1 MMALGDI
8 LAARADNARARG
20 TVEAGTL
27 GTVTVE
33 ALPVRELERLM
44 RGADGDRAV
53 FYAACREL
61 QGAGAALLRAGKVYR
76 PDQVMALVSDAE
88 AAKAAE
94 AVRALSGWTGMDGGT
109 VQRTDFPAE
118 NTAGDSAGAGKAA
131 DTGASSEASDG
142 TASEAAAHGT
152 DTDKKA
158 AFPAVTSDRRTAD
171 IGRSRG
177 QRFDCTADG
186 TDEGAGAG
194 EAADT
199 GVSSEASDGTA
210 GEAAAHGTD
219 TDKKA
224 AFPAVTSDGRTADNG
239 RSRGQRFDYTAD
251 GTDEGAG
258 GQASREAEI
267 RPAVVQVNAEVRR
280 DAVQKKTA
288 DAAFRPD
295 TVREKAGKNAE
306 IRHRSVHGEKA
317 GGQAS
322 CEFLAEYGE
331 PLPPDGKTQ
340 VLPEKSPDAP
350 QNVGV
355 SDKMD
360 GSLQKTEREF
370 LSERAAPERGYALGL
385 HESKSE
391 IDGRGGANLHESESE
406 NGAGSGN
413 ALHEGESEIAE
424 TLHENKSEN
433 DAKGGKTLHESKSEV
448 TGTLHETT
456 SELAERVARELLDG
470 LRRAAWVR

>member
-109 VQRTDFPAE
+109 AQRTDFPAE
-118 NTAGDSAGAGKAA
+118 NADS
-131 DTGASSEASDG
+131 
-142 TASEAAAHGT
+142 
-152 DTDKKA
+152 
-158 AFPAVTSDRRTAD
+158 
-171 IGRSRG
+171 
-177 QRFDCTADG
+177 
-186 TDEGAGAG
+186 AGAG

-199 GVSSEASDGTA
+199 GASSGA
-210 GEAAAHGTD
+210 
-219 TDKKA
+219 
-224 AFPAVTSDGRTADNG
+224 SDGRTADNG
-239 RSRGQRFDYTAD
+239 RSRGQRFDHTAD
-251 GTDEGAG
+251 GTDEGAD
-258 GQASREAEI
+258 GQDSHETDKKAEI

-370 LSERAAPERGYALGL
+370 LSERAAPERGYALAL

-391 IDGRGGANLHESESE
+391 IDGRGGANLHEGESE
-406 NGAGSGN
+406 NGAGGGN
-413 ALHEGESEIAE
+413 ALHEGESEITE

-433 DAKGGKTLHESKSEV
+433 DATGGDPLHESKSEV
-448 TGTLHETT
+448 TETLHETT

>member
-109 VQRTDFPAE
+109 AQRTDFPAE
-118 NTAGDSAGAGKAA
+118 NADS
-131 DTGASSEASDG
+131 
-142 TASEAAAHGT
+142 
-152 DTDKKA
+152 
-158 AFPAVTSDRRTAD
+158 
-171 IGRSRG
+171 
-177 QRFDCTADG
+177 
-186 TDEGAGAG
+186 AGAG

-199 GVSSEASDGTA
+199 GAS
-210 GEAAAHGTD
+210 
-219 TDKKA
+219 
-224 AFPAVTSDGRTADNG
+224 AVTSDGRTADNG

-258 GQASREAEI
+258 GQDSHETEI

-280 DAVQKKTA
+280 EAVQKKTA

-295 TVREKAGKNAE
+295 TVREKARKNAE

-340 VLPEKSPDAP
+340 VLPEKSPDGP

-370 LSERAAPERGYALGL
+370 LSERAAPEDGYALGL

-413 ALHEGESEIAE
+413 ALHEGESEITK
-424 TLHENKSEN
+424 TLHETESEN
-433 DAKGGKTLHESKSEV
+433 DAAGGNPLHESKSEV
-448 TGTLHETT
+448 TETLHETT

>member
-1 MMALGDI
+1 MMALGEI

-61 QGAGAALLRAGKVYR
+61 QGVGAALLRAGKVYR

-94 AVRALSGWTGMDGGT
+94 AVRALSGWTETETNGK
-109 VQRTDFPAE
+109 VAEVLPAE
-118 NTAGDSAGAGKAA
+118 NTDGDS
-131 DTGASSEASDG
+131 
-142 TASEAAAHGT
+142 
-152 DTDKKA
+152 
-158 AFPAVTSDRRTAD
+158 
-171 IGRSRG
+171 
-177 QRFDCTADG
+177 
-186 TDEGAGAG
+186 AGAG

-199 GVSSEASDGTA
+199 GASSEASDGTA
-210 GEAAAHGTD
+210 GEAAAHGAD

-224 AFPAVTSDGRTADNG
+224 AFPAVTSDGHTADNG
-239 RSRGQRFDYTAD
+239 RSRGQRFDYTSD

-258 GQASREAEI
+258 GQDSHETDKKAEI

-340 VLPEKSPDAP
+340 VLPEKSPNTP

-413 ALHEGESEIAE
+413 ALHEGESEITE

-433 DAKGGKTLHESKSEV
+433 DAAGGNPLHESKSEV
-448 TGTLHETT
+448 TETLHESE

-470 LRRAAWVR
+470 LRRASWVR

>member
-8 LAARADNARARG
+8 LAARALSARARG

-33 ALPVRELERLM
+33 ALPPRELERLM

-109 VQRTDFPAE
+109 AQRTDFPAE
-118 NTAGDSAGAGKAA
+118 NADS
-131 DTGASSEASDG
+131 
-142 TASEAAAHGT
+142 
-152 DTDKKA
+152 
-158 AFPAVTSDRRTAD
+158 
-171 IGRSRG
+171 
-177 QRFDCTADG
+177 
-186 TDEGAGAG
+186 AGAG

-199 GVSSEASDGTA
+199 GASSEASDGTA

-239 RSRGQRFDYTAD
+239 RSRGQRFDHTAD

-258 GQASREAEI
+258 GQDSHETDKKAEI

-295 TVREKAGKNAE
+295 TVREKAGKNTE
-306 IRHRSVHGEKA
+306 IRHRSVHGGKA

-340 VLPEKSPDAP
+340 VLPEKSPDGP

-370 LSERAAPERGYALGL
+370 LSERAAPEDGYALGL

-391 IDGRGGANLHESESE
+391 IDGRGGASLHEITSEDDAKGGKALHESTSEYTETLHESESE
-406 NGAGSGN
+406 NGA
-413 ALHEGESEIAE
+413 A
-424 TLHENKSEN
+424 
-433 DAKGGKTLHESKSEV
+433 GGDPLHESKSEV
-448 TGTLHETT
+448 TETLHETT
-456 SELAERVARELLDG
+456 SELAERIARELLDG

>member
-109 VQRTDFPAE
+109 AQRTDLPAG
-118 NTAGDSAGAGKAA
+118 NTAGDSAGAGEAA
-131 DTGASSEASDG
+131 DTGA
-142 TASEAAAHGT
+142 
-152 DTDKKA
+152 
-158 AFPAVTSDRRTAD
+158 
-171 IGRSRG
+171 
-177 QRFDCTADG
+177 
-186 TDEGAGAG
+186 
-194 EAADT
+194 
-199 GVSSEASDGTA
+199 SSEASDGTA

-224 AFPAVTSDGRTADNG
+224 AFPAVTSDRRAPDNG

-258 GQASREAEI
+258 GQDSHETDKEAEI

-355 SDKMD
+355 SDKTD

-370 LSERAAPERGYALGL
+370 LSERAAPEDGYALGL

-391 IDGRGGANLHESESE
+391 INGRGGASLHEITSEDDAK
-406 NGAGSGN
+406 GGK
-413 ALHEGESEIAE
+413 ALHEITSEYVEA
-424 TLHENKSEN
+424 LHENKSEN
-433 DAKGGKTLHESKSEV
+433 DAAGGDPLHESKSEV
-448 TGTLHETT
+448 TETLHETT

>member
-94 AVRALSGWTGMDGGT
+94 AVCALSGWTGMDGGT
-109 VQRTDFPAE
+109 AQRTDFPAG
-118 NTAGDSAGAGKAA
+118 NTAGDSAGAGK
-131 DTGASSEASDG
+131 
-142 TASEAAAHGT
+142 
-152 DTDKKA
+152 
-158 AFPAVTSDRRTAD
+158 
-171 IGRSRG
+171 
-177 QRFDCTADG
+177 
-186 TDEGAGAG
+186 
-194 EAADT
+194 AADT

-219 TDKKA
+219 TNKKA
-224 AFPAVTSDGRTADNG
+224 AFPAVTLDGRTADNG
-239 RSRGQRFDYTAD
+239 RSGDLRSEGAGGAD
-251 GTDEGAG
+251 EKAG
-258 GQASREAEI
+258 GQASHETDKKAEI
-267 RPAVVQVNAEVRR
+267 RPAVVQENAEVRR
-280 DAVQKKTA
+280 EAVQKKTA

-331 PLPPDGKTQ
+331 PFPPDGKTQ

-350 QNVGV
+350 QNVWV

-391 IDGRGGANLHESESE
+391 INGRDGASLHESESE

-413 ALHEGESEIAE
+413 ALHEGESEITK
-424 TLHENKSEN
+424 TLHETESEN
-433 DAKGGKTLHESKSEV
+433 GAGSGNALHESKSEV
-448 TGTLHETT
+448 TETLHETT

>member
-1 MMALGDI
+1 MMALGEI

-61 QGAGAALLRAGKVYR
+61 QGTGAALLRAGKVYR

-94 AVRALSGWTGMDGGT
+94 AVRALSGWTETETNGK
-109 VQRTDFPAE
+109 VAEVLPAE
-118 NTAGDSAGAGKAA
+118 DTDGDS
-131 DTGASSEASDG
+131 
-142 TASEAAAHGT
+142 
-152 DTDKKA
+152 
-158 AFPAVTSDRRTAD
+158 
-171 IGRSRG
+171 
-177 QRFDCTADG
+177 
-186 TDEGAGAG
+186 AGAG

-199 GVSSEASDGTA
+199 GASSEASDGTA
-210 GEAAAHGTD
+210 GEAAAHGAD

-224 AFPAVTSDGRTADNG
+224 AFPAVTSDGHTADNG
-239 RSRGQRFDYTAD
+239 RSRGQRFDYTSD

-258 GQASREAEI
+258 GQDSHETDKKAEI
-267 RPAVVQVNAEVRR
+267 RPDVVQVNAEVRR
-280 DAVQKKTA
+280 EAVQKKTA

-370 LSERAAPERGYALGL
+370 LSERAAPEDGYALGL

-406 NGAGSGN
+406 NGAGSGK
-413 ALHEGESEIAE
+413 ALHESKSEYAE
-424 TLHENKSEN
+424 ALHETESEN
-433 DAKGGKTLHESKSEV
+433 DAAGGEPLHESKSEV
-448 TGTLHETT
+448 TETLHETT

>member
-1 MMALGDI
+1 MMALGEI

-20 TVEAGTL
+20 TVEAGRL

-33 ALPVRELERLM
+33 ALPVLELERLM

-94 AVRALSGWTGMDGGT
+94 AVRALSGWTETETNGK
-109 VQRTDFPAE
+109 VAEVLPAE
-118 NTAGDSAGAGKAA
+118 NTDGDS
-131 DTGASSEASDG
+131 
-142 TASEAAAHGT
+142 
-152 DTDKKA
+152 
-158 AFPAVTSDRRTAD
+158 
-171 IGRSRG
+171 
-177 QRFDCTADG
+177 
-186 TDEGAGAG
+186 AGAG

-199 GVSSEASDGTA
+199 SASSEASDGTA

-239 RSRGQRFDYTAD
+239 RPRGQRFDHTAD

-258 GQASREAEI
+258 GQDSHETDRKAEI

-295 TVREKAGKNAE
+295 TVREKAEKNAE

-331 PLPPDGKTQ
+331 PLPLDGKTQ

-370 LSERAAPERGYALGL
+370 LSERAAPEDGYALGL

-413 ALHEGESEIAE
+413 ALHEGASEITK
-424 TLHENKSEN
+424 TLHETESEN
-433 DAKGGKTLHESKSEV
+433 DAAGGDPLHESKSEI
-448 TGTLHETT
+448 TEMLHETT

>member
-109 VQRTDFPAE
+109 AQRTDLPAG
-118 NTAGDSAGAGKAA
+118 NTAGDSAGAGEAA
-131 DTGASSEASDG
+131 DTGA
-142 TASEAAAHGT
+142 
-152 DTDKKA
+152 
-158 AFPAVTSDRRTAD
+158 
-171 IGRSRG
+171 
-177 QRFDCTADG
+177 
-186 TDEGAGAG
+186 
-194 EAADT
+194 
-199 GVSSEASDGTA
+199 SSEASDGTA

-239 RSRGQRFDYTAD
+239 RSGDLRSEGAGGAD
-251 GTDEGAG
+251 ENAG
-258 GQASREAEI
+258 GQASREADGAEI

-280 DAVQKKTA
+280 EAVQKKTA

-295 TVREKAGKNAE
+295 TVREKAGKKAE

-331 PLPPDGKTQ
+331 PFPPDGKTQ

-350 QNVGV
+350 QNVVV

-370 LSERAAPERGYALGL
+370 LSERAAPEDGYALGL
-385 HESKSE
+385 HESK
-391 IDGRGGANLHESESE
+391 SE

-413 ALHEGESEIAE
+413 ALHETESEITE

-433 DAKGGKTLHESKSEV
+433 DAAGGNPLHESKSEV
-448 TGTLHETT
+448 SETLHETT
-456 SELAERVARELLDG
+456 SELAERVARELLDC

>member
-44 RGADGDRAV
+44 HGADGDRAV

-94 AVRALSGWTGMDGGT
+94 AVRALSGWTETETNGK
-109 VQRTDFPAE
+109 VAEVLPAE
-118 NTAGDSAGAGKAA
+118 NTDGDSAG
-131 DTGASSEASDG
+131 
-142 TASEAAAHGT
+142 
-152 DTDKKA
+152 
-158 AFPAVTSDRRTAD
+158 
-171 IGRSRG
+171 
-177 QRFDCTADG
+177 
-186 TDEGAGAG
+186 
-194 EAADT
+194 
-199 GVSSEASDGTA
+199 A
-210 GEAAAHGTD
+210 GEAAAHGAD

-224 AFPAVTSDGRTADNG
+224 AFPAVTSDGRAPDNG
-239 RSRGQRFDYTAD
+239 RSRGQRFDHTAD

-280 DAVQKKTA
+280 DAVQKKSA

-295 TVREKAGKNAE
+295 TVREKAGENAE

-340 VLPEKSPDAP
+340 VLPEKSPNTP

-370 LSERAAPERGYALGL
+370 LSGRAAPEDGYALGL

-406 NGAGSGN
+406 NGAGSGK
-413 ALHEGESEIAE
+413 ALHESKSEYAE

-433 DAKGGKTLHESKSEV
+433 DAAGGDPLHESKSEV
-448 TGTLHETT
+448 TETLHETT

>member
-109 VQRTDFPAE
+109 AQRTDLPAG

-131 DTGASSEASDG
+131 DTGA
-142 TASEAAAHGT
+142 
-152 DTDKKA
+152 
-158 AFPAVTSDRRTAD
+158 
-171 IGRSRG
+171 
-177 QRFDCTADG
+177 
-186 TDEGAGAG
+186 
-194 EAADT
+194 
-199 GVSSEASDGTA
+199 SSEASDGTA

-224 AFPAVTSDGRTADNG
+224 AFPAVTSDGRAADNG
-239 RSRGQRFDYTAD
+239 RSRGQRFDHTAD

-258 GQASREAEI
+258 GQDSHETDKKAEI

-280 DAVQKKTA
+280 EAVQKKTA

-413 ALHEGESEIAE
+413 TLHEGESEIKE
-424 TLHENKSEN
+424 TLHETESEN
-433 DAKGGKTLHESKSEV
+433 DAAGGDPLHESKSEV
-448 TGTLHETT
+448 TETLHETT

>member
-109 VQRTDFPAE
+109 AQRTDLPAE
-118 NTAGDSAGAGKAA
+118 NADS
-131 DTGASSEASDG
+131 
-142 TASEAAAHGT
+142 
-152 DTDKKA
+152 
-158 AFPAVTSDRRTAD
+158 
-171 IGRSRG
+171 
-177 QRFDCTADG
+177 
-186 TDEGAGAG
+186 AGAG

-199 GVSSEASDGTA
+199 GASSEASDGTA

-224 AFPAVTSDGRTADNG
+224 AFPAVTSDRRAPDNG

-258 GQASREAEI
+258 GQDSHETDKKAEI

-370 LSERAAPERGYALGL
+370 LSERAAPEDGYALGL

-413 ALHEGESEIAE
+413 ALHEGESEITE

-433 DAKGGKTLHESKSEV
+433 DATGGEPLHESESEITETLHENRSENDATGGDPLHESKSEI
-448 TGTLHETT
+448 TEMLHETT

>member
-44 RGADGDRAV
+44 RGADSDRAV

-94 AVRALSGWTGMDGGT
+94 AVRALSGWTARAGERGEKAADGL
-109 VQRTDFPAE
+109 PAE
-118 NTAGDSAGAGKAA
+118 RTVRGSAGADMDA
-131 DTGASSEASDG
+131 DTGAEQLDR
-142 TASEAAAHGT
+142 
-152 DTDKKA
+152 DTDKA
-158 AFPAVTSDRRTAD
+158 APVGAASPAEAE
-171 IGRSRG
+171 
-177 QRFDCTADG
+177 G
-186 TDEGAGAG
+186 TE
-194 EAADT
+194 
-199 GVSSEASDGTA
+199 
-210 GEAAAHGTD
+210 
-219 TDKKA
+219 TDK
-224 AFPAVTSDGRTADNG
+224 RTL
-239 RSRGQRFDYTAD
+239 GQV
-251 GTDEGAG
+251 
-258 GQASREAEI
+258 SRETEVRPEGVQMAEKV
-267 RPAVVQVNAEVRR
+267 RPDAVQVNAEVRR
-280 DAVQKKTA
+280 EAVQKKTA
-288 DAAFRPD
+288 DAAIRPD

-370 LSERAAPERGYALGL
+370 LSERAAPEDGYALGL

-413 ALHEGESEIAE
+413 ALHEGEAEITE
-424 TLHENKSEN
+424 TLHETESEN
-433 DAKGGKTLHESKSEV
+433 DAAGGDPLHESKSEV
-448 TGTLHETT
+448 TETLHETT

>member
-61 QGAGAALLRAGKVYR
+61 QGAGAALLHAGKVYR

-94 AVRALSGWTGMDGGT
+94 AVRALSGWTETETNGK
-109 VQRTDFPAE
+109 VAEVLPAG
-118 NTAGDSAGAGKAA
+118 NTAGDS
-131 DTGASSEASDG
+131 
-142 TASEAAAHGT
+142 
-152 DTDKKA
+152 
-158 AFPAVTSDRRTAD
+158 V
-171 IGRSRG
+171 
-177 QRFDCTADG
+177 
-186 TDEGAGAG
+186 GAG

-199 GVSSEASDGTA
+199 GASSEASDGTA

-224 AFPAVTSDGRTADNG
+224 AFPAVTSDGHTADNG
-239 RSRGQRFDYTAD
+239 WSRGQRFDYTAD

-258 GQASREAEI
+258 GQDSHETDKEAEI
-267 RPAVVQVNAEVRR
+267 RPAVVQINAKVRR

-370 LSERAAPERGYALGL
+370 LSERAALERGYALGL

-406 NGAGSGN
+406 NGAESGN
-413 ALHEGESEIAE
+413 ALHESTSEYAK

-433 DAKGGKTLHESKSEV
+433 DAAGGDPLHESKSEV
-448 TGTLHETT
+448 TETLHETT

>member
-109 VQRTDFPAE
+109 AQRTDLPAG

-131 DTGASSEASDG
+131 DTGA
-142 TASEAAAHGT
+142 
-152 DTDKKA
+152 
-158 AFPAVTSDRRTAD
+158 
-171 IGRSRG
+171 
-177 QRFDCTADG
+177 
-186 TDEGAGAG
+186 
-194 EAADT
+194 
-199 GVSSEASDGTA
+199 SSEASDGTA

-239 RSRGQRFDYTAD
+239 RSGDLRSEGA
-251 GTDEGAG
+251 GGADEGAG
-258 GQASREAEI
+258 GQDSHETDKEAEI

-280 DAVQKKTA
+280 EAVQKKTA

-413 ALHEGESEIAE
+413 ALHEGESEITE
-424 TLHENKSEN
+424 
-433 DAKGGKTLHESKSEV
+433 TLHESKSEV
-448 TGTLHETT
+448 TETLHETT

>member
-94 AVRALSGWTGMDGGT
+94 AVCALSGWTGMDGGT
-109 VQRTDFPAE
+109 AQRTDFPAG
-118 NTAGDSAGAGKAA
+118 NTAGDSAGAGK
-131 DTGASSEASDG
+131 
-142 TASEAAAHGT
+142 
-152 DTDKKA
+152 
-158 AFPAVTSDRRTAD
+158 
-171 IGRSRG
+171 
-177 QRFDCTADG
+177 
-186 TDEGAGAG
+186 
-194 EAADT
+194 AADT

-219 TDKKA
+219 TNKKA
-224 AFPAVTSDGRTADNG
+224 AFPAVTLDGRTADNG
-239 RSRGQRFDYTAD
+239 RSGDLRSEGAGGAD
-251 GTDEGAG
+251 EKAG
-258 GQASREAEI
+258 GQASHETDKKAEI
-267 RPAVVQVNAEVRR
+267 RPAVVQENAEVRR
-280 DAVQKKTA
+280 EAVQKKTA

-295 TVREKAGKNAE
+295 TVREKAGKNTE

-331 PLPPDGKTQ
+331 PLSPDGKTQ

-391 IDGRGGANLHESESE
+391 INGRDGASLHESESE

-413 ALHEGESEIAE
+413 ALHEGESEITK
-424 TLHENKSEN
+424 TLHETESEN
-433 DAKGGKTLHESKSEV
+433 GAGSGNALHESKSEV
-448 TGTLHETT
+448 TETLHETT

>member
-109 VQRTDFPAE
+109 AQRTDLPAG
-118 NTAGDSAGAGKAA
+118 NTAGDSA
-131 DTGASSEASDG
+131 
-142 TASEAAAHGT
+142 
-152 DTDKKA
+152 
-158 AFPAVTSDRRTAD
+158 R
-171 IGRSRG
+171 
-177 QRFDCTADG
+177 
-186 TDEGAGAG
+186 
-194 EAADT
+194 
-199 GVSSEASDGTA
+199 A
-210 GEAAAHGTD
+210 GEAAAHGAD

-224 AFPAVTSDGRTADNG
+224 AFPAVTSDGHTADNG

-258 GQASREAEI
+258 GQDSHETDKKAEI

-280 DAVQKKTA
+280 EAVQKKTA

-295 TVREKAGKNAE
+295 TVREKSEKNAE

-370 LSERAAPERGYALGL
+370 LSERAAPEDGYALGL

-413 ALHEGESEIAE
+413 TLHEGESEIKE
-424 TLHENKSEN
+424 TLHETESEN
-433 DAKGGKTLHESKSEV
+433 DATGGNPLHESKSEV
-448 TGTLHETT
+448 TETLHETT

>member
-61 QGAGAALLRAGKVYR
+61 QGAGAALLRA
-76 PDQVMALVSDAE
+76 
-88 AAKAAE
+88 
-94 AVRALSGWTGMDGGT
+94 
-109 VQRTDFPAE
+109 
-118 NTAGDSAGAGKAA
+118 
-131 DTGASSEASDG
+131 DTGASSEA
-142 TASEAAAHGT
+142 
-152 DTDKKA
+152 
-158 AFPAVTSDRRTAD
+158 
-171 IGRSRG
+171 
-177 QRFDCTADG
+177 
-186 TDEGAGAG
+186 
-194 EAADT
+194 
-199 GVSSEASDGTA
+199 
-210 GEAAAHGTD
+210 
-219 TDKKA
+219 
-224 AFPAVTSDGRTADNG
+224 SDGRTADNG
-239 RSRGQRFDYTAD
+239 RSRGQRFDHTAD

-258 GQASREAEI
+258 GQDSHETDKEAEI
-267 RPAVVQVNAEVRR
+267 RPAVVQINAEVRR
-280 DAVQKKTA
+280 EAVQKKTA

-360 GSLQKTEREF
+360 ASLQKTERDF

-391 IDGRGGANLHESESE
+391 IDGRGGANLHESKSE

-413 ALHEGESEIAE
+413 ALHEGESEITE
-424 TLHENKSEN
+424 
-433 DAKGGKTLHESKSEV
+433 TLHESKSEV
-448 TGTLHETT
+448 TETLHETT

>member
-109 VQRTDFPAE
+109 AQRTDLPAG
-118 NTAGDSAGAGKAA
+118 NTAGDSAGAGEAA
-131 DTGASSEASDG
+131 DTGA
-142 TASEAAAHGT
+142 
-152 DTDKKA
+152 
-158 AFPAVTSDRRTAD
+158 
-171 IGRSRG
+171 
-177 QRFDCTADG
+177 
-186 TDEGAGAG
+186 
-194 EAADT
+194 
-199 GVSSEASDGTA
+199 SSEASDGTA

-224 AFPAVTSDGRTADNG
+224 AFPAVTSDGRTADIG

-258 GQASREAEI
+258 GQDSHETDKEAEI
-267 RPAVVQVNAEVRR
+267 RPAVVQINAEVRR
-280 DAVQKKTA
+280 EAVQKKTA

-331 PLPPDGKTQ
+331 PLSPDGKTQ
-340 VLPEKSPDAP
+340 VLPEKSPDVP

-360 GSLQKTEREF
+360 GSLQKTDREF

-391 IDGRGGANLHESESE
+391 IDGQGGANLHESESE

-413 ALHEGESEIAE
+413 ALHEDESEVTE

-433 DAKGGKTLHESKSEV
+433 DAAGGDPLHESKSEV
-448 TGTLHETT
+448 TETLHETT

>member
-33 ALPVRELERLM
+33 ALPVCELERLM

-94 AVRALSGWTGMDGGT
+94 AVRALSGWTETDGGT
-109 VQRTDFPAE
+109 AQRTDFPTG
-118 NTAGDSAGAGKAA
+118 NTADDSAGAGKAA
-131 DTGASSEASDG
+131 DTGA
-142 TASEAAAHGT
+142 ASEA
-152 DTDKKA
+152 
-158 AFPAVTSDRRTAD
+158 P
-171 IGRSRG
+171 
-177 QRFDCTADG
+177 
-186 TDEGAGAG
+186 
-194 EAADT
+194 
-199 GVSSEASDGTA
+199 DGTA
-210 GEAAAHGTD
+210 GEAAAHGKD
-219 TDKKA
+219 TDRKA
-224 AFPAVTSDGRTADNG
+224 AFPAVTSDGRTADIG
-239 RSRGQRFDYTAD
+239 RSGDLRSEGAGGAD
-251 GTDEGAG
+251 EKAG

-280 DAVQKKTA
+280 EAVQKKTA

-295 TVREKAGKNAE
+295 AVREKAGKNAE

-340 VLPEKSPDAP
+340 VLPEKSPDVP

-370 LSERAAPERGYALGL
+370 LSERAAPEDGYALGL

-391 IDGRGGANLHESESE
+391 IDGWGGANLHESESE

-413 ALHEGESEIAE
+413 ALHEGESEITE
-424 TLHENKSEN
+424 TLHETESEN
-433 DAKGGKTLHESKSEV
+433 GAERGGGLHESKSEV
-448 TGTLHETT
+448 TETLHETT

>member
-109 VQRTDFPAE
+109 AQRTDLPAG
-118 NTAGDSAGAGKAA
+118 NTAGDSAGAGEAA
-131 DTGASSEASDG
+131 DTGA
-142 TASEAAAHGT
+142 
-152 DTDKKA
+152 
-158 AFPAVTSDRRTAD
+158 
-171 IGRSRG
+171 
-177 QRFDCTADG
+177 
-186 TDEGAGAG
+186 
-194 EAADT
+194 
-199 GVSSEASDGTA
+199 SSEASDGTA

-239 RSRGQRFDYTAD
+239 RSGDLRSEGA
-251 GTDEGAG
+251 GGADEGAG
-258 GQASREAEI
+258 GQDSHETDKEAEI

-280 DAVQKKTA
+280 EAVQKKTA

-370 LSERAAPERGYALGL
+370 LSEHAAPERGYALGL

-413 ALHEGESEIAE
+413 ALHEGESEITE
-424 TLHENKSEN
+424 
-433 DAKGGKTLHESKSEV
+433 
-448 TGTLHETT
+448 TLHETT

>member
-94 AVRALSGWTGMDGGT
+94 AVRALSGWTGIDGGT
-109 VQRTDFPAE
+109 AQRTDLPAG

-131 DTGASSEASDG
+131 DTSASSEASD
-142 TASEAAAHGT
+142 
-152 DTDKKA
+152 
-158 AFPAVTSDRRTAD
+158 RRA
-171 IGRSRG
+171 
-177 QRFDCTADG
+177 
-186 TDEGAGAG
+186 
-194 EAADT
+194 
-199 GVSSEASDGTA
+199 
-210 GEAAAHGTD
+210 
-219 TDKKA
+219 
-224 AFPAVTSDGRTADNG
+224 PDNG

-258 GQASREAEI
+258 GQDSHETEI
-267 RPAVVQVNAEVRR
+267 RPAVVQENAEVRR
-280 DAVQKKTA
+280 EAVQKKSARTS
-288 DAAFRPD
+288 FRPD

-350 QNVGV
+350 QNIGV

-370 LSERAAPERGYALGL
+370 LSERAAPERGYALSL

-413 ALHEGESEIAE
+413 ALHEGESEITE
-424 TLHENKSEN
+424 TLHETESEN
-433 DAKGGKTLHESKSEV
+433 DAAGGDPLHESKSEV
-448 TGTLHETT
+448 TETLHETT

>member
-94 AVRALSGWTGMDGGT
+94 AVRALSGWTGIDGGT
-109 VQRTDFPAE
+109 AQRTDLPAG
-118 NTAGDSAGAGKAA
+118 NTAGDSAGAGEAA

-142 TASEAAAHGT
+142 TAGEAAAHGTDT

-171 IGRSRG
+171 IGRSGDLRS
-177 QRFDCTADG
+177 
-186 TDEGAGAG
+186 EGAGG
-194 EAADT
+194 AD
-199 GVSSEASDGTA
+199 E
-210 GEAAAHGTD
+210 
-219 TDKKA
+219 
-224 AFPAVTSDGRTADNG
+224 N
-239 RSRGQRFDYTAD
+239 
-251 GTDEGAG
+251 AG

-267 RPAVVQVNAEVRR
+267 RPAVVQENAEVRR
-280 DAVQKKTA
+280 EAVQKKTA

-391 IDGRGGANLHESESE
+391 INGRDGASLHESESE

-413 ALHEGESEIAE
+413 ALHEGESEITK
-424 TLHENKSEN
+424 TLHETESEN
-433 DAKGGKTLHESKSEV
+433 GAGSGNALHESKSEV
-448 TGTLHETT
+448 TETLHETT

>member
-20 TVEAGTL
+20 MVEAGTL

-94 AVRALSGWTGMDGGT
+94 AVRALSGWTETETNGKVAEVLPG
-109 VQRTDFPAE
+109 E
-118 NTAGDSAGAGKAA
+118 NTDGDS
-131 DTGASSEASDG
+131 
-142 TASEAAAHGT
+142 
-152 DTDKKA
+152 
-158 AFPAVTSDRRTAD
+158 
-171 IGRSRG
+171 
-177 QRFDCTADG
+177 
-186 TDEGAGAG
+186 AGAG

-199 GVSSEASDGTA
+199 GASSEASDGTA

-224 AFPAVTSDGRTADNG
+224 AFPAVTSDGRTLDNG
-239 RSRGQRFDYTAD
+239 RSRGQRFDHTAD

-258 GQASREAEI
+258 GQDSHETDKKAEI

-288 DAAFRPD
+288 EAAFRPD

-306 IRHRSVHGEKA
+306 IRHRSVHGKKA

-391 IDGRGGANLHESESE
+391 INGRGGANLHESESE

-413 ALHEGESEIAE
+413 ALHEGESEITE
-424 TLHENKSEN
+424 TLHETESEN
-433 DAKGGKTLHESKSEV
+433 DATGGDPLHESKSEV
-448 TGTLHETT
+448 TETLHETT

>member
-8 LAARADNARARG
+8 LTARADNARARG

-109 VQRTDFPAE
+109 AQRTDLPAG

-142 TASEAAAHGT
+142 TAGEAAAHGT
-152 DTDKKA
+152 ETDKKA

-171 IGRSRG
+171 NGRSRG

-186 TDEGAGAG
+186 TDEGAGG
-194 EAADT
+194 QDSHE
-199 GVSSEASDGTA
+199 
-210 GEAAAHGTD
+210 
-219 TDKKA
+219 TDKK
-224 AFPAVTSDGRTADNG
+224 
-239 RSRGQRFDYTAD
+239 
-251 GTDEGAG
+251 
-258 GQASREAEI
+258 AEI

-280 DAVQKKTA
+280 EAVQKKTA

-340 VLPEKSPDAP
+340 VLPEKSPDVP

-413 ALHEGESEIAE
+413 ALHEGESEITE
-424 TLHENKSEN
+424 TLHETESEFG
-433 DAKGGKTLHESKSEV
+433 AERGGGLHESKSEV
-448 TGTLHETT
+448 TETLHETT

>member
-1 MMALGDI
+1 MMARGDI
-8 LAARADNARARG
+8 LAARADHARARG

-109 VQRTDFPAE
+109 AQRTDLPAG
-118 NTAGDSAGAGKAA
+118 NTAGDSAGAGEAA
-131 DTGASSEASDG
+131 DTGA
-142 TASEAAAHGT
+142 
-152 DTDKKA
+152 
-158 AFPAVTSDRRTAD
+158 
-171 IGRSRG
+171 
-177 QRFDCTADG
+177 
-186 TDEGAGAG
+186 
-194 EAADT
+194 
-199 GVSSEASDGTA
+199 SSEASDGTA

-239 RSRGQRFDYTAD
+239 RSGDLRSEGA
-251 GTDEGAG
+251 GGADEGAG
-258 GQASREAEI
+258 GQDSHETDKEAEI

-280 DAVQKKTA
+280 EAVQKKTA

-370 LSERAAPERGYALGL
+370 LSEHAAPERGYALGL

-413 ALHEGESEIAE
+413 ALHEGESEITE
-424 TLHENKSEN
+424 
-433 DAKGGKTLHESKSEV
+433 
-448 TGTLHETT
+448 TLHETT

>member
-44 RGADGDRAV
+44 RGADSDRAV

-94 AVRALSGWTGMDGGT
+94 AVRALSGWTETETNGK
-109 VQRTDFPAE
+109 VAEVSPAE
-118 NTAGDSAGAGKAA
+118 NTDGDSAGAGKAA

-142 TASEAAAHGT
+142 TAREAAAY
-152 DTDKKA
+152 
-158 AFPAVTSDRRTAD
+158 
-171 IGRSRG
+171 
-177 QRFDCTADG
+177 
-186 TDEGAGAG
+186 
-194 EAADT
+194 
-199 GVSSEASDGTA
+199 
-210 GEAAAHGTD
+210 GTD

-224 AFPAVTSDGRTADNG
+224 AFPAVTSDGH
-239 RSRGQRFDYTAD
+239 TAD

-258 GQASREAEI
+258 GQDSHETDKEAEI

-288 DAAFRPD
+288 DAAIRPD

-370 LSERAAPERGYALGL
+370 LSERAAPEDGYALGL

-413 ALHEGESEIAE
+413 ALHEGESEITE

-433 DAKGGKTLHESKSEV
+433 DAAGGDPLHESKSEV
-448 TGTLHETT
+448 TETLHETT

>member
-109 VQRTDFPAE
+109 AQRTDLPAG
-118 NTAGDSAGAGKAA
+118 NTAGDSAGAGEAA
-131 DTGASSEASDG
+131 DTGA
-142 TASEAAAHGT
+142 
-152 DTDKKA
+152 
-158 AFPAVTSDRRTAD
+158 
-171 IGRSRG
+171 
-177 QRFDCTADG
+177 
-186 TDEGAGAG
+186 
-194 EAADT
+194 
-199 GVSSEASDGTA
+199 SSEASDGTA

-239 RSRGQRFDYTAD
+239 RSGDLRSEGAGGAD
-251 GTDEGAG
+251 ENAG
-258 GQASREAEI
+258 GQASREADGAEI

-280 DAVQKKTA
+280 EAVQKKTA

-295 TVREKAGKNAE
+295 TVREKAGKKAE

-340 VLPEKSPDAP
+340 VLPEKSPDGP

-370 LSERAAPERGYALGL
+370 LSERAAPEDGYALGL
-385 HESKSE
+385 HESK
-391 IDGRGGANLHESESE
+391 SE

-413 ALHEGESEIAE
+413 ALHETESEITE

-433 DAKGGKTLHESKSEV
+433 DATGGDPLHESKSEV
-448 TGTLHETT
+448 TETLHETT

>member
-44 RGADGDRAV
+44 RGADSDRAV

-109 VQRTDFPAE
+109 AQRTDLPAG
-118 NTAGDSAGAGKAA
+118 NTAGDSAGAGEAA
-131 DTGASSEASDG
+131 DTGA
-142 TASEAAAHGT
+142 
-152 DTDKKA
+152 
-158 AFPAVTSDRRTAD
+158 
-171 IGRSRG
+171 
-177 QRFDCTADG
+177 
-186 TDEGAGAG
+186 
-194 EAADT
+194 
-199 GVSSEASDGTA
+199 SSEASDGTA

-224 AFPAVTSDGRTADNG
+224 AFPAEASDGRAPDNG
-239 RSRGQRFDYTAD
+239 RSRGQRFDHTAD

-258 GQASREAEI
+258 GQDSHETDKKAEI

-280 DAVQKKTA
+280 EAVQKKTA

-295 TVREKAGKNAE
+295 TVREKTGKNTE

-391 IDGRGGANLHESESE
+391 INGQDGANLHESESE

-413 ALHEGESEIAE
+413 ALHEGESEITE

-433 DAKGGKTLHESKSEV
+433 DAAGGEPLHESKSEV
-448 TGTLHETT
+448 TETLHETT

>member
-109 VQRTDFPAE
+109 AQRTDFPAE
-118 NTAGDSAGAGKAA
+118 NADSAGAGEAA

-142 TASEAAAHGT
+142 TA
-152 DTDKKA
+152 
-158 AFPAVTSDRRTAD
+158 
-171 IGRSRG
+171 
-177 QRFDCTADG
+177 
-186 TDEGAGAG
+186 
-194 EAADT
+194 
-199 GVSSEASDGTA
+199 
-210 GEAAAHGTD
+210 GEAAAYGTD

-224 AFPAVTSDGRTADNG
+224 AFPAVTSDGRTPDNG
-239 RSRGQRFDYTAD
+239 RSRGQRFDHTAD

-258 GQASREAEI
+258 GQDSHETDKKAEI

-280 DAVQKKTA
+280 DAVQKKSA

-370 LSERAAPERGYALGL
+370 LSERAAPEDGYALGL

-391 IDGRGGANLHESESE
+391 IDGRGGASLHEITSEDDAKGGKALHESTSEYTETLHESESE

-413 ALHEGESEIAE
+413 ALHE
-424 TLHENKSEN
+424 
-433 DAKGGKTLHESKSEV
+433 SKSEV
-448 TGTLHETT
+448 TETLHETT

>member
-109 VQRTDFPAE
+109 AQRTDLPAGK
-118 NTAGDSAGAGKAA
+118 TAGDS
-131 DTGASSEASDG
+131 
-142 TASEAAAHGT
+142 
-152 DTDKKA
+152 
-158 AFPAVTSDRRTAD
+158 
-171 IGRSRG
+171 
-177 QRFDCTADG
+177 
-186 TDEGAGAG
+186 AGAG

-199 GVSSEASDGTA
+199 GASSEASDGTA

-239 RSRGQRFDYTAD
+239 RSGDLRSEGAGGAD
-251 GTDEGAG
+251 ENAG
-258 GQASREAEI
+258 GQASREADGAEI

-280 DAVQKKTA
+280 EAVQKKTA

-295 TVREKAGKNAE
+295 TVREKAGKKAE

-370 LSERAAPERGYALGL
+370 LSERAAPEDGYALGL
-385 HESKSE
+385 HESK
-391 IDGRGGANLHESESE
+391 SE

-413 ALHEGESEIAE
+413 ALHETESEITE

-433 DAKGGKTLHESKSEV
+433 DAAGGNPLHESKSEV
-448 TGTLHETT
+448 SETLHETT

>member
-94 AVRALSGWTGMDGGT
+94 AVRALSGWTGMDGGAA
-109 VQRTDFPAE
+109 QRTDLPAG
-118 NTAGDSAGAGKAA
+118 NTAGDSAGAGEAA
-131 DTGASSEASDG
+131 DTGASSEASDR
-142 TASEAAAHGT
+142 H
-152 DTDKKA
+152 
-158 AFPAVTSDRRTAD
+158 
-171 IGRSRG
+171 
-177 QRFDCTADG
+177 
-186 TDEGAGAG
+186 
-194 EAADT
+194 
-199 GVSSEASDGTA
+199 
-210 GEAAAHGTD
+210 
-219 TDKKA
+219 
-224 AFPAVTSDGRTADNG
+224 TADNG
-239 RSRGQRFDYTAD
+239 RSRGQRFDHTAD

-267 RPAVVQVNAEVRR
+267 RPAVVQENAEVRR
-280 DAVQKKTA
+280 EAVQKKTA

-360 GSLQKTEREF
+360 GSLQKMEREF
-370 LSERAAPERGYALGL
+370 LSEHAAPERGYALGL

-413 ALHEGESEIAE
+413 ALHEGESEITE

-433 DAKGGKTLHESKSEV
+433 DAAGGDPLHESKSEV
-448 TGTLHETT
+448 TETLHETT

-470 LRRAAWVR
+470 LRRAARVREGGIWQRVGQF

>member
-94 AVRALSGWTGMDGGT
+94 AVCALSGWTGMDGGT
-109 VQRTDFPAE
+109 AQRTDFPAG
-118 NTAGDSAGAGKAA
+118 NTAGDSAGAGK
-131 DTGASSEASDG
+131 
-142 TASEAAAHGT
+142 
-152 DTDKKA
+152 
-158 AFPAVTSDRRTAD
+158 
-171 IGRSRG
+171 
-177 QRFDCTADG
+177 
-186 TDEGAGAG
+186 
-194 EAADT
+194 AADT

-219 TDKKA
+219 TNKKA
-224 AFPAVTSDGRTADNG
+224 AFPAVTLDGRTADNG
-239 RSRGQRFDYTAD
+239 RSGDLRSEGAGGAD
-251 GTDEGAG
+251 EKAG
-258 GQASREAEI
+258 GQASHETDKKAEI
-267 RPAVVQVNAEVRR
+267 RPAVVQENAEVRR
-280 DAVQKKTA
+280 EAVQKKTA

-331 PLPPDGKTQ
+331 PLSPDGKTQ

-391 IDGRGGANLHESESE
+391 INGRDGASLHESESENSAGSGNALHEGESEITKTLHETESE

-413 ALHEGESEIAE
+413 ALHE
-424 TLHENKSEN
+424 
-433 DAKGGKTLHESKSEV
+433 SKSEV
-448 TGTLHETT
+448 TETLHETT

>member
-109 VQRTDFPAE
+109 AQRTDLPAG
-118 NTAGDSAGAGKAA
+118 NTAGDSAGAGEAA
-131 DTGASSEASDG
+131 DTGA
-142 TASEAAAHGT
+142 
-152 DTDKKA
+152 
-158 AFPAVTSDRRTAD
+158 
-171 IGRSRG
+171 
-177 QRFDCTADG
+177 
-186 TDEGAGAG
+186 
-194 EAADT
+194 
-199 GVSSEASDGTA
+199 SSEASDGTA

-239 RSRGQRFDYTAD
+239 RSGDLRSEGAGGAD
-251 GTDEGAG
+251 ENAG
-258 GQASREAEI
+258 GQASREADGAEI

-280 DAVQKKTA
+280 EAVQKKTA

-295 TVREKAGKNAE
+295 TVREKAGKKAE

-331 PLPPDGKTQ
+331 PFPPDGKTQ

-370 LSERAAPERGYALGL
+370 LSERAAPEDGYALGL
-385 HESKSE
+385 HESK
-391 IDGRGGANLHESESE
+391 SE

-413 ALHEGESEIAE
+413 ALHETESEITE

-433 DAKGGKTLHESKSEV
+433 DAAGGNLLHESKSEV
-448 TGTLHETT
+448 SETLHETT

>member
-109 VQRTDFPAE
+109 AQRTDFPAE
-118 NTAGDSAGAGKAA
+118 NADSAGADEGA

-142 TASEAAAHGT
+142 RA
-152 DTDKKA
+152 
-158 AFPAVTSDRRTAD
+158 P
-171 IGRSRG
+171 
-177 QRFDCTADG
+177 
-186 TDEGAGAG
+186 
-194 EAADT
+194 
-199 GVSSEASDGTA
+199 
-210 GEAAAHGTD
+210 
-219 TDKKA
+219 
-224 AFPAVTSDGRTADNG
+224 DNG

-258 GQASREAEI
+258 GQDSHETDKKAEI

-280 DAVQKKTA
+280 EAVQKKSA

-295 TVREKAGKNAE
+295 TVREKAGKNTE

-413 ALHEGESEIAE
+413 ALHEGESEITE

-433 DAKGGKTLHESKSEV
+433 DAAGGDPLHESKSEV
-448 TGTLHETT
+448 TETLHETT

>member
-44 RGADGDRAV
+44 HGADGDRAV

-109 VQRTDFPAE
+109 AQRTDLPAE
-118 NTAGDSAGAGKAA
+118 NTDGDS
-131 DTGASSEASDG
+131 
-142 TASEAAAHGT
+142 
-152 DTDKKA
+152 
-158 AFPAVTSDRRTAD
+158 
-171 IGRSRG
+171 
-177 QRFDCTADG
+177 
-186 TDEGAGAG
+186 AGAG

-199 GVSSEASDGTA
+199 GASSEASDGTA

-224 AFPAVTSDGRTADNG
+224 AFPAVTSDRRTADNG

-258 GQASREAEI
+258 GQDSYEADKEAEI

-280 DAVQKKTA
+280 EAVQKKTA
-288 DAAFRPD
+288 DAEFRPD

-340 VLPEKSPDAP
+340 VLPEKTPDAP

-370 LSERAAPERGYALGL
+370 LSERAAPEDGYALGL

-413 ALHEGESEIAE
+413 ALHEGESEITE

-433 DAKGGKTLHESKSEV
+433 DAASGESLHESKSEV
-448 TGTLHETT
+448 TETLHETT

>member
-109 VQRTDFPAE
+109 AQRTDFPAE
-118 NTAGDSAGAGKAA
+118 NADS
-131 DTGASSEASDG
+131 
-142 TASEAAAHGT
+142 
-152 DTDKKA
+152 
-158 AFPAVTSDRRTAD
+158 
-171 IGRSRG
+171 
-177 QRFDCTADG
+177 
-186 TDEGAGAG
+186 AGAG

-199 GVSSEASDGTA
+199 GASSETSDGTA

-224 AFPAVTSDGRTADNG
+224 AFPAGASDGRTPDNG
-239 RSRGQRFDYTAD
+239 RSRGQRFDHTAD

-258 GQASREAEI
+258 GQDSHETDKEAEI

-280 DAVQKKTA
+280 DAVQKKSARTS
-288 DAAFRPD
+288 FRPD

-391 IDGRGGANLHESESE
+391 INGRGGANLHESESE
-406 NGAGSGN
+406 NDAAGGN
-413 ALHEGESEIAE
+413 PLHEGESEITE
-424 TLHENKSEN
+424 TLHETESEN

-448 TGTLHETT
+448 TETLHETT

>member
-61 QGAGAALLRAGKVYR
+61 QGAGAALLRA
-76 PDQVMALVSDAE
+76 
-88 AAKAAE
+88 
-94 AVRALSGWTGMDGGT
+94 LSGWTGMDGGT
-109 VQRTDFPAE
+109 AQRTDFPAE
-118 NTAGDSAGAGKAA
+118 NTAGDSAGAGEAA

-142 TASEAAAHGT
+142 TAGEAVAHGT

-158 AFPAVTSDRRTAD
+158 AFPAVTSDRRAL
-171 IGRSRG
+171 
-177 QRFDCTADG
+177 
-186 TDEGAGAG
+186 
-194 EAADT
+194 
-199 GVSSEASDGTA
+199 
-210 GEAAAHGTD
+210 
-219 TDKKA
+219 
-224 AFPAVTSDGRTADNG
+224 DNG
-239 RSRGQRFDYTAD
+239 RSRGQRFDHTAD
-251 GTDEGAG
+251 GTGEGAG
-258 GQASREAEI
+258 GQDSHETDKKAEI

-280 DAVQKKTA
+280 EAVQKKTA

-295 TVREKAGKNAE
+295 TVREKAEKNAE

-355 SDKMD
+355 SDNSDD
-360 GSLQKTEREF
+360 GLRKTAEAFGSKNDETERGAERD
-370 LSERAAPERGYALGL
+370 LHEDKSEIAGTMHETKLESAPKSGEIL
-385 HESKSE
+385 HESTSE
-391 IDGRGGANLHESESE
+391 Y
-406 NGAGSGN
+406 
-413 ALHEGESEIAE
+413 AE
-424 TLHENKSEN
+424 TLHETESEN
-433 DAKGGKTLHESKSEV
+433 DAAGGDPLHESKSEV
-448 TGTLHETT
+448 TETLHETT